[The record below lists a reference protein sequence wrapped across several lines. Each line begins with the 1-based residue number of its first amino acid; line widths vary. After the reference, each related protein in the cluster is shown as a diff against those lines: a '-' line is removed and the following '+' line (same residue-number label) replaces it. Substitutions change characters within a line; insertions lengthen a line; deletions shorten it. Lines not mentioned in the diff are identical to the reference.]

1 MNSEDYLLSK
11 LMSEALLPPAIS
23 TLGIQINQPGFRFGN
38 HVYDDQVEIVFVIH
52 GGSYVG
58 IDKQFIRI
66 KKNDCLIIFPRITHN
81 YFLRENESC
90 KIIDLVF
97 KPGDLSL
104 FTPLDLKQNMQ
115 FLYELKE
122 PHIDYLRFL
131 DNGEIKAT
139 LEHILLQHEHP
150 SQQSS
155 ILKKIY
161 FCELYILISKVIA
174 EARDELGKPKNRYVT
189 LGLDFLANFYS
200 TQLTVD
206 DIARQAGISSRHF
219 SRLFV
224 QELGITVPDYLS
236 ILRIKKAKDLLQ
248 NSEMDIT
255 RIAYSLGFN
264 SSQYFTTCFK
274 RIEHVTPKEYRRLV
288 RNNGSPG

>member
-11 LMSEALLPPAIS
+11 LMSEPLLPPAIS
-23 TLGIQINQPGFRFGN
+23 TLGMQINQPGFKFGN
-38 HVYDDQVEIVFVIH
+38 HVYADQVEIVYVMH

-81 YFLRENESC
+81 YFLRERESC

-97 KPGDLSL
+97 RPGDLSS
-104 FTPLDLKQNMQ
+104 FTLLDLKQNMR

-131 DNGEIKAT
+131 DNGEIKVT
-139 LEHILLQHEHP
+139 LEHILFQFEHP
-150 SQQSS
+150 SRESNM
-155 ILKKIY
+155 LKKIY
-161 FCELYILISKVIA
+161 FCELYVLLSKVIA
-174 EARDELGKPKNRYVT
+174 ETRDDLGKPKNHYVT
-189 LGLDFLANFYS
+189 LGLDFLSNFYS

-206 DIARQAGISSRHF
+206 DIAKQAGISSRHF

-224 QELGITVPDYLS
+224 QELGITVPDYLG

-288 RNNGSPG
+288 RNNSSAG